1 MKDYDVIINY
11 HLGKANIVA
20 DALSRKTACNMA
32 TLLTEQS
39 DLLKDLEQL
48 EVEIKCHV
56 PEISLQAIQ
65 IKPTLQEEIL
75 QKQITDKRMQTI
87 RKDVENGKQTD
98 FRIDQEGLLRFRN
111 RLCIPNDITLKEKIL
126 EEAHSSPYTIHLGG
140 TKMYK
145 DIKETFWWRNMKR
158 EIA

>member
-1 MKDYDVIINY
+1 
-11 HLGKANIVA
+11 
-20 DALSRKTACNMA
+20 MA

-39 DLLKDLEQL
+39 DLLKDLGQL

-75 QKQITDKRMQTI
+75 QKQITDKRTQTI
-87 RKDVENGKQTD
+87 RRDVENGKQTD

-126 EEAHSSPYTIHLGG
+126 EGAHSSPYTIHPGG